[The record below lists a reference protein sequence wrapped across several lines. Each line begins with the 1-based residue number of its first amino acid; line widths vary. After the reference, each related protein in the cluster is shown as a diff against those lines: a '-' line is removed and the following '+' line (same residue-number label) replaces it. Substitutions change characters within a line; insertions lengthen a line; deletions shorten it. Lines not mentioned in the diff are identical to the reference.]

1 MFVEWIEVAPK
12 SLARLVLLSENRTSQ
27 EKEVFDGWKTQ
38 GSGATQCLFLQGA
51 VLPTMRDKSLVG
63 DAEKPQS

>member
-38 GSGATQCLFLQGA
+38 GSGAT
-51 VLPTMRDKSLVG
+51 
-63 DAEKPQS
+63 